1 MDNDKPLTLAYS
13 PCPNDTYIF
22 AALANGLLE
31 GIPPINVQLED
42 IENLN
47 NSALKGDY
55 ELTKVSYAVVP
66 DLLDNYKLLR
76 AGGALGH
83 GCGPLVVARPGAGK
97 TLKDFEDKIIAVPG
111 ERTTA
116 FMLLNLAMEKRP
128 QTLAMRF
135 DNIVAAVAA
144 GTVDAGLIIHESRFT
159 YKDDGLQSIADL
171 GEWWSE
177 ETGGMPV
184 PLGAILIRNDLA
196 ERSDEINEAIRRS
209 LRYAREHDKDV
220 MKYVREHAEEMDDAV
235 IRKHIETYVNEFSDD
250 VSEEG
255 IAAVHELFRHAREQG
270 AIPEQTEAAFA

>member
-66 DLLDNYKLLR
+66 DLLENYKLLR

-255 IAAVHELFRHAREQG
+255 IAAVHELFRRAREQG

>member
-1 MDNDKPLTLAYS
+1 MDNEKPLTLAYS

-31 GIPPINVQLED
+31 DATPINVQLED

-66 DLLDNYKLLR
+66 DLLENYKMLR

-83 GCGPLVVARPGAGK
+83 GCGPLLVARPGTGK
-97 TLKDFEDKIIAVPG
+97 SLDDFKDKLIAIPG

-116 FMLLNLAMEKRP
+116 FMLLNLAMGARP

-135 DNIVAAVAA
+135 DRIIESVAG

-159 YKDDGLQSIADL
+159 YKDSDLVSVADL
-171 GEWWSE
+171 GEWWESE
-177 ETGGMPV
+177 TKMPV
-184 PLGAILIRNDLA
+184 PLGAIMIRDDIA
-196 ERSDEINEAIRRS
+196 ERSDEINDIIRRS
-209 LRYAREHDKDV
+209 LCYARENEKDV
-220 MKYVREHAEEMDDAV
+220 MKYVKEHANEMDDTV
-235 IRKHIETYVNEFSDD
+235 MRKHIDTYVNEYTDD
-250 VSEEG
+250 VGDEG
-255 IAAVHELFRHAREQG
+255 IAAVKELFRRAREQG
-270 AIPEQTEAAFA
+270 IIPEQVEAVFA

>member
-1 MDNDKPLTLAYS
+1 MDNEKPLTLAFS

-31 GIPPINVQLED
+31 DATPINVQLED

-66 DLLDNYKLLR
+66 DLLENYKMLR

-83 GCGPLVVARPGAGK
+83 GCGPLLVARPGTGK
-97 TLKDFEDKIIAVPG
+97 TLADFKDKLIAIPG

-116 FMLLNLAMEKRP
+116 FMLLNLAMGTRP

-135 DNIVAAVAA
+135 DKIIESVVG

-159 YKDDGLQSIADL
+159 YKDEGLVSIADL
-171 GEWWSE
+171 GEWWE
-177 ETGGMPV
+177 AETQMPV
-184 PLGAILIRNDLA
+184 PLGAIMIRNDVA
-196 ERSDEINEAIRRS
+196 ERSNEINDSIRAS
-209 LRYAREHDKDV
+209 LRYARENEKDV
-220 MKYVREHAEEMDDAV
+220 MKYVKEHADEMDDEV
-235 IRKHIETYVNEFSDD
+235 MRKHIETYVNEFSDD
-250 VSEEG
+250 VGDEG
-255 IAAVHELFRHAREQG
+255 VAAVKELFRRAREQG
-270 AIPEQTEAAFA
+270 IIPKQAEAVFA

>member
-31 GIPPINVQLED
+31 GAPRIHVQLED

-66 DLLDNYKLLR
+66 DLLENYHLLR

-83 GCGPLVVARPGAGK
+83 GCGPLLIAKPGAGK
-97 TLKDFEDKIIAVPG
+97 TLKDFENKIIAIPG

-116 FMLLNLAMEKRP
+116 FLLLNLAMGKRP

-135 DNIVAAVAA
+135 DKIVAAISE

-159 YKDDGLQSIADL
+159 YKDEGLQSIADL
-171 GEWWSE
+171 GEWWSQ
-177 ETGGMPV
+177 ETNGMPV
-184 PLGAILIRNDLA
+184 PLGAILIRKDLA
-196 ERSDEINEAIRRS
+196 KRADEINDAIRRS
-209 LRYAREHDKDV
+209 LRYAREHEKDV
-220 MKYVREHAEEMDDAV
+220 MKYVREHAAEMDDDV

-250 VSEEG
+250 PGDEG
-255 IAAVHELFRHAREQG
+255 VAAVNELFRRAREQG
-270 AIPEQTEAAFA
+270 AIPEKTEASFA

>member
-1 MDNDKPLTLAYS
+1 MMDNEKPLTLAFS

-31 GIPPINVQLED
+31 DATPINVQLED

-66 DLLDNYKLLR
+66 DLLEYYKMLR

-83 GCGPLVVARPGAGK
+83 GCGPLLVARPGTGK
-97 TLKDFEDKIIAVPG
+97 TLADFKDKLIAIPG

-116 FMLLNLAMEKRP
+116 FMLLNLAMGTRP

-135 DNIVAAVAA
+135 DKIIESVVG

-159 YKDDGLQSIADL
+159 YKDEGLVSIADL
-171 GEWWSE
+171 GEWWE
-177 ETGGMPV
+177 AETQMPV
-184 PLGAILIRNDLA
+184 PLGAIMIRNDVA
-196 ERSDEINEAIRRS
+196 ERSNEINDSIRAS
-209 LRYAREHDKDV
+209 LRYARENEKDV
-220 MKYVREHAEEMDDAV
+220 MKYVKEHADEMDDEV
-235 IRKHIETYVNEFSDD
+235 MRKHIETYVNEFSDD
-250 VSEEG
+250 VGDEG
-255 IAAVHELFRHAREQG
+255 VAAVKELFRRAREQG
-270 AIPEQTEAAFA
+270 IIPKQAEAVFA

>member
-1 MDNDKPLTLAYS
+1 MDNEKPLTLAFS

-31 GIPPINVQLED
+31 NATPINVQLED

-66 DLLDNYKLLR
+66 DLLENYKMLR

-83 GCGPLVVARPGAGK
+83 GCGPLLVARPDAGK
-97 TLKDFEDKIIAVPG
+97 TLEDFKDKLVAIPG

-116 FMLLNLAMEKRP
+116 FMLLNLALGMKP

-135 DNIVAAVAA
+135 DKIIESVTA

-159 YKDDGLQSIADL
+159 YKDEGLVSVADL
-171 GEWWSE
+171 GQWWE
-177 ETGGMPV
+177 GETKMPV
-184 PLGAILIRNDLA
+184 PLGAIMLRNDVA
-196 ERSDEINEAIRRS
+196 EHSEEINNAIRAS
-209 LRYAREHDKDV
+209 LRYARENEKDV
-220 MKYVREHAEEMDDAV
+220 MKYVKEHASEMDDDV
-235 IRKHIETYVNEFSDD
+235 MRQHIETYVNEFTDD
-250 VSEEG
+250 VGDEG
-255 IAAVHELFRHAREQG
+255 IAAVKELFRRAREQDI
-270 AIPEQTEAAFA
+270 IPEQVEAVFA

>member
-1 MDNDKPLTLAYS
+1 MDNEKPLTLAFS

-31 GIPPINVQLED
+31 NALPINVQLED

-66 DLLDNYKLLR
+66 DLLENYKMLR

-83 GCGPLVVARPGAGK
+83 GCGPLFVARPGTGNK
-97 TLKDFEDKIIAVPG
+97 LEDFKDKLIAIPG

-116 FMLLNLAMEKRP
+116 FMLLNLALGARP

-135 DNIVAAVAA
+135 DKIIESVAG

-159 YKDDGLQSIADL
+159 YQDSDLVSVADL
-171 GEWWSE
+171 GEWWE
-177 ETGGMPV
+177 AETKMPV
-184 PLGAILIRNDLA
+184 PLGAIMIRNDIS
-196 ERSDEINEAIRRS
+196 ERADEINDAIRAS
-209 LRYAREHDKDV
+209 LGYARKNEKEV
-220 MKYVREHAEEMDDAV
+220 MKYVKEHANEMDDDV
-235 IRKHIETYVNEFSDD
+235 MRKHIDTYVNEFSDD
-250 VSEEG
+250 VGDEG
-255 IAAVHELFRHAREQG
+255 IAAVKELFRRAREQG
-270 AIPEQTEAAFA
+270 IIPEQAEAVFA